1 MYFSRYKTDTV
12 KIENKRSDA
21 DGNVEWWKKNSY
33 HILNYILA
41 NLVIPFFDH
50 TLKASE
56 KYHSFYSELYFFA
69 KFGKQ
74 ATISIY
80 FLISIH

>member
-1 MYFSRYKTDTV
+1 MVEKKFLSYFKLHFG
-12 KIENKRSDA
+12 EL
-21 DGNVEWWKKNSY
+21 GNT
-33 HILNYILA
+33 
-41 NLVIPFFDH
+41 FDH

-56 KYHSFYSELYFFA
+56 KFHSFYSEIYFFA
-69 KFGKQ
+69 KFAKQ